1 MQTSYLESSK
11 LYDYDS
17 NMTSAQVVE
26 TSATTKSSRL
36 GVNHLG
42 RTDIINIIG
51 ALFETL
57 GNVKSEY
64 LDCQVKFEGKM
75 AIFMLWILR
84 VQIALRSDR

>member
-11 LYDYDS
+11 LYDCNS
-17 NMTSAQVVE
+17 NITSAQVVE
-26 TSATTKSSRL
+26 TSATTNSSRL

-57 GNVKSEY
+57 GSVKNEY
-64 LDCQVKFEGKM
+64 LDCQAKFERKM
-75 AIFMLWILR
+75 AIVMLWILR
-84 VQIALRSDR
+84 VQIAL